1 MAGKKLSNKELA
13 LIVDNFAVKFK
24 SLENWVQ
31 DLTSKLESKDK
42 KYEILKTK
50 LTNLTQKL
58 QEVVEK
64 PETKSKDQNLVCDK
78 CGYACMRKSEMEKHR
93 MDRHQK
99 VSPEK
104 KSNIGN
110 TNFTKNCDLERHIRS
125 SHESDTYE

>member
-58 QEVVEK
+58 QEVMEK
-64 PETKSKDQNLVCDK
+64 TKSKDQNLVCDK
-78 CGYACMRKSEMEKHR
+78 CGYACMRKSEMKQHR

-104 KSNIGN
+104 KCNICKK
-110 TNFTKNCDLERHIRS
+110 TCAKNCDLERHIRS